1 MREAVKS
8 DGTFGAFVTLP
19 AAALLSAALW
29 SGGCGSQWQ
38 QSGRSDCA
46 LPPLPVVLEG
56 DADLVDARVATPAAA
71 IGGFLTGYRYDYR
84 HGPPG
89 PYRVYGLL
97 TSMQST
103 IVTGAALNAAG
114 VKLGRGEGWSMTFAD
129 NFLGGEGWIGG
140 ATYDIEGVSSE
151 AGLFYIRGGF
161 RMAYLDAQPL
171 YGFVSAG
178 VSLDWLWSS
187 EFETLGTV
195 NMGDEDNW
203 SPMGFYFRFG
213 GGLTLANVVV
223 FGEFVTTGAWMS
235 DAEFLTQGWLTTWG
249 ASVGVGVVF

>member
-1 MREAVKS
+1 MLEVVKPGVAV
-8 DGTFGAFVTLP
+8 FVTLP
-19 AAALLSAALW
+19 AAALLSAVFW
-29 SGGCGSQWQ
+29 SAGCGSLSQ
-38 QSGRSDCA
+38 QFARSDRD

-56 DADLVDARVATPAAA
+56 DADPADERAATPAIG

-89 PYRVYGLL
+89 PRRAFGLL
-97 TSMQST
+97 TSAQIT
-103 IVTGAALNAAG
+103 VETGATLSGAG

-129 NFLGGEGWIGG
+129 NSLGGEGTIGG
-140 ATYDIEGVSSE
+140 ATYDIEGVPSD
-151 AGLFYIRGGF
+151 AGLFFIRGGF
-161 RMAYLDAQPL
+161 RMAYLDARPL

-178 VSLDWLWSS
+178 VSVDWLWSS

-195 NMGDEDNW
+195 NLGDEGYW
-203 SPMGFYFRFG
+203 SPVGFYFRLG

-223 FGEFVTTGAWMS
+223 FGEFVTTGAWVS
-235 DAEFLTQGWLTTWG
+235 DVNFLTQGWLTTWG